1 MSDPTVIASVGTL
14 PTQLLAAAPS
24 WYWRYGSVVVLTFL
38 AWAAADGYLGG
49 PVVSWIRSYAAQK
62 VEAVKNP
69 ALTQPLN
76 TIISPQMAAR
86 IDSLEH
92 QSVQLLSDVADLTT
106 KMKAVEATLQ
116 YTVGR
121 IGTLEGSPVASSAP
135 KVKPKPKAAVIPPP
149 APTPVPVDAGPV
161 AKMP

>member
-1 MSDPTVIASVGTL
+1 MSDPLIVPPSLASL

-49 PVVSWIRSYAAQK
+49 PVVSWIRGYAAQK
-62 VEAVKNP
+62 VEAVRAP

-92 QSVQLLSDVADLTT
+92 QSGQLLSDVADLTA

-121 IGTLEGSPVASSAP
+121 IGTLEGSSPAP
-135 KVKPKPKAAVIPPP
+135 KVAKPKLKPGTRKSLSR
-149 APTPVPVDAGPV
+149 T
-161 AKMP
+161 